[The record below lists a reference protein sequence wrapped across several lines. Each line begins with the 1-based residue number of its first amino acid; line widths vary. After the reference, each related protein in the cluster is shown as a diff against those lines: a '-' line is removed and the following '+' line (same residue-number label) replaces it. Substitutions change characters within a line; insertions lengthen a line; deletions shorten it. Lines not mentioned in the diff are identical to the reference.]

1 MPIWLRRFTFQKIQD
16 HFNKISEDNK
26 SKSPKKKKNFGPD
39 IKPSFTAKA
48 SKK

>member
-1 MPIWLRRFTFQKIQD
+1 MPIWLRKFTFQKIQD
-16 HFNKISEDNK
+16 HFDSLAEQNKT
-26 SKSPKKKKNFGPD
+26 KSPKKKKTFGPD